1 MNKMVTLTVPIR
13 VVTEDEDDSLIS
25 ELGGLGIQFKQPMP
39 NLSTRTSTENP
50 FEGDHLSVKL
60 NRFNSAVPPAPT
72 PPSTRKHK
80 KRVSTSRP
88 LKFSPTATDMHL
100 FEGGETWEDIG
111 ETDQTWIIPMD
122 GNSQCPG
129 REIDN

>member
-1 MNKMVTLTVPIR
+1 MVIMTVPIR

-25 ELGGLGIQFKQPMP
+25 ELGGLGIQFKQPTR
-39 NLSTRTSTENP
+39 NLSTRTSTEIP

-60 NRFNSAVPPAPT
+60 NRYNSPIPPAPT

-88 LKFSPTATDMHL
+88 LQFSPTATDMHL
-100 FEGGETWEDIG
+100 FEGGETWEDIE
-111 ETDQTWIIPMD
+111 ETEKPWIIPMD
-122 GNSQCPG
+122 GNSQCAG
-129 REIDN
+129 SEIDN